1 MWRVYG
7 SMNTEYRIPRDRLCV
22 NNVNLTTLYLSL
34 TFVTR
39 HTLPSWLTTVLTFP
53 CYPVTSIWHC
63 TVDATF
69 CLTVISKTTNRA
81 SY

>member
-7 SMNTEYRIPRDRLCV
+7 SINTEYRIPRDRLCV
-22 NNVNLTTLYLSL
+22 NNVNLTTMYLSL

-39 HTLPSWLTTVLTFP
+39 HTLPSCLTTVLTFP

-69 CLTVISKTTNRA
+69 CLTVISQTTNRA

>member
-1 MWRVYG
+1 MWRIYG
-7 SMNTEYRIPRDRLCV
+7 SINIEYRIPRDRLCV
-22 NNVNLTTLYLSL
+22 NNVNLTTIYLSL